1 MALTQNQSIAA
12 NLALIALQLAQQIQE
27 IYAAQGATAQ
37 AQVWAK
43 IQSDLGAAVQAWE
56 TPSTL

>member
-1 MALTQNQSIAA
+1 MSLSENQSLAA

-27 IYAAQGATAQ
+27 IYSAQGAAAQ

-56 TPSTL
+56 TPSA